1 MGITNYKER
10 RTMIHTYLAL
20 TRKGQGPKAEDR
32 QLMLQTLFRPSTTD
46 MVKNDQGPTQL
57 VDLIN
62 RLSAKQ

>member
-62 RLSAKQ
+62 RLSPKQ